1 MARHLN
7 HLAHPPPPLLS
18 RTGAPSLASAT
29 TSSGSPATTPLS
41 LSSIPLLPAA
51 PLGAPT
57 LTLPTS
63 ALLPTS
69 SLPSTVWCSY
79 QSQPLPPASAPTT
92 PPFQLASSFAP
103 IPGKLTRR
111 IQALEFVEMR
121 ELLPDNL
128 VLAERLET
136 LLARLTPAK
145 SPEQQEVGSL
155 LTWVSSI
162 AVVAQAHPDRVADM
176 LAYMR
181 LIIRE
186 ARKYGGN
193 GWLTYDMVFRGNY
206 EKKSVPWNYIDPSL
220 HTAYIGGRAS
230 LPSLPVAIA
239 TRWITVVRIA
249 PLPLPCPPQNPP
261 PFWEPDRSQSFRS
274 GKHPLPSF
282 QGTPGRPQKRICIS
296 WNKGKCS
303 FPGACSYQHICASCQ
318 VIHPAKD
325 CPLTPTDSAFKQL
338 GK

>member
-7 HLAHPPPPLLS
+7 HLAPPPPLLT
-18 RTGAPSLASAT
+18 RIGAPSLASAT

-57 LTLPTS
+57 LTLPAS

-121 ELLPDNL
+121 ELLPDSL

-136 LLARLTPAK
+136 LPARLTPAK
-145 SPEQQEVGSL
+145 SPEQREVGSL
-155 LTWVSSI
+155 LTWVSSFATYI

-193 GWLTYDMVFRGNY
+193 GWLTYDMVFRRNH

-239 TRWITVVRIA
+239 TRWITVVRIVPS
-249 PLPLPCPPQNPP
+249 PLPWPPRKPPRSGNQIDHSPSGVVSALFLHFRAPQVRLKRESVSPGIKGNVPSPGHAHTNTSVHHVKPVTRPKTALLPPQT
-261 PFWEPDRSQSFRS
+261 Q
-274 GKHPLPSF
+274 PS
-282 QGTPGRPQKRICIS
+282 S
-296 WNKGKCS
+296 S
-303 FPGACSYQHICASCQ
+303 
-318 VIHPAKD
+318 
-325 CPLTPTDSAFKQL
+325 
-338 GK
+338 